1 MSRILV
7 LVLVALSVAVV
18 GCGRAIPVAS
28 FDPASACTTDGRY
41 AGAYPELEALLPAAY
56 EDKAPTSVDSGRNCT
71 DDALGA
77 LAEAGVDGV
86 RFAGATWDLGGT
98 TALTLALFEGEG
110 LDTAKMLAFYEDGAR
125 KARRTD
131 RLEVTDTAV
140 GGLAAKRLDVLGTDG
155 SGQTVVVWPAD
166 EAGRVRVLL
175 AGNLGDTRVL
185 EALESFAA
193 R

>member
-1 MSRILV
+1 
-7 LVLVALSVAVV
+7 
-18 GCGRAIPVAS
+18 
-28 FDPASACTTDGRY
+28 
-41 AGAYPELEALLPAAY
+41 
-56 EDKAPTSVDSGRNCT
+56 
-71 DDALGA
+71 
-77 LAEAGVDGV
+77 VDGV

-98 TALTLALFEGEG
+98 TGLTVALFEGEG
-110 LDTAKMLAFYEDGAR
+110 LDTTKLLAFYEDGAR

-131 RLEVTDTAV
+131 RLEVTDTTV

-166 EAGRVRVLL
+166 DAGRVNVLL
-175 AGNLGDTRVL
+175 AGNLGDARVL